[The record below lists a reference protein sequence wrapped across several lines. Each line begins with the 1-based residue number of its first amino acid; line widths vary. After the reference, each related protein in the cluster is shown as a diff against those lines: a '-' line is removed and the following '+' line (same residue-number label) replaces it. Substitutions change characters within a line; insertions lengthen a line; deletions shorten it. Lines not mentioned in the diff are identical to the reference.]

1 MRILIFSLMASLL
14 MATFSWA
21 DTTDTELEEKLKGVM
36 ILFEKSQQGLREEI
50 ASLELQLSYLENE
63 NTKLK
68 TLLTQADNEILD
80 LKTELMLKESETS
93 ASEPAS
99 DVIAAEVIASNSN
112 FGNAGPGQGGRGGRG
127 QGGGARLAG
136 DLPPVEL
143 PEGDLL
149 DINSASREDLLA
161 LPLVNEFLAD
171 NIIDGRPWD
180 TIEDLI
186 QLQGFGPMKLRRLQP
201 YATATPVSEIPEATV
216 SENPVD

>member
-1 MRILIFSLMASLL
+1 MRILKFLLVTSLL

-21 DTTDTELEEKLKGVM
+21 DSTDTELEEKLKGVM

-93 ASEPAS
+93 TSEPAS
-99 DVIAAEVIASNSN
+99 EVIVAEVIASNSN

-127 QGGGARLAG
+127 QGGGGRLAG
-136 DLPPVEL
+136 DLAPVQI
-143 PEGDLL
+143 PEGNLL

-171 NIIDGRPWD
+171 SIIDGRPWD

-201 YATATPVSEIPEATV
+201 YATATPISEIPEATV

>member
-1 MRILIFSLMASLL
+1 MRILIISLMTSLL
-14 MATFSWA
+14 TATFSGA

-36 ILFEKSQQGLREEI
+36 ILFDKSQQGLREEI
-50 ASLELQLSYLENE
+50 NSLELQVSYLENE

-68 TLLTQADNEILD
+68 SLLSEADKEILD
-80 LKTELMLKESETS
+80 LKTALLLKESETS
-93 ASEPAS
+93 TSGLATE
-99 DVIAAEVIASNSN
+99 VVAAEVIASNSN
-112 FGNAGPGQGGRGGRG
+112 FGTANQGQGGRGRG
-127 QGGGARLAG
+127 QGGGGRLVR
-136 DLPPVEL
+136 DQPPVDI

-201 YATATPVSEIPEATV
+201 YAVALPISEIPEDPV

>member
-1 MRILIFSLMASLL
+1 

-21 DTTDTELEEKLKGVM
+21 DTTDTELEDKLKGVM
-36 ILFEKSQQGLREEI
+36 LLFDKSQQGLREEI
-50 ASLELQLSYLENE
+50 ASLELQVSYLEHE
-63 NTKLK
+63 NAKLK
-68 TLLTQADNEILD
+68 TLLTQADNEVLD
-80 LKTELMLKESETS
+80 LKTELLLKESNISTS
-93 ASEPAS
+93 ELAT

-127 QGGGARLAG
+127 QGGGGRLAE
-136 DLPPVEL
+136 DLPPVEI

-180 TIEDLI
+180 AIEDLI

-201 YATATPVSEIPEATV
+201 YAIATPISEIPEASA